1 MGKKIR
7 VWDGTAWQD
16 VSPSLPYT
24 AIHSAQASMPATG
37 VDGQVWLDTDGTL
50 AGQDFVP
57 LSGGTM
63 TGNLNTTSINSG
75 GISGKNYV
83 INSNFDFWQR
93 GTSFTT
99 DSAATWIYTADR
111 WAAQNLYSGNGAVNV
126 VTQESTHVPAGSKY
140 SLKSVVGTASVVNN
154 GRMNLLYTLEHQDA
168 ISLAG
173 KVITIS
179 AQVKAIGAVDRYN
192 IAGYYSTS
200 GGKAH
205 AGTAYISGNASAI
218 NSSGFTKVSATFTVP
233 SASTLTSSGT
243 LGILF
248 VFYKNNGVPES
259 VGDGVYLSQVKIEEG
274 SQATTF
280 STASPTLAE
289 EHAACQRYY
298 IRYNGGA
305 TNAILGGFGG
315 WITTT
320 IFRPVIQLP
329 VSMRVAPSS
338 VEYSSVAVREYQS
351 ASAVNATAVSIDQT
365 SPQQVS
371 LNLTTTT
378 RTIGYI
384 GFIQVDNANINGYF
398 ALSAEL

>member
-7 VWDGTAWQD
+7 VWDGSAWQD
-16 VSPSLPYT
+16 VAPSLPYT

-37 VDGQVWLDTDGTL
+37 VDGQVWLDTDGAL

-57 LSGGTM
+57 LTGGTM
-63 TGNLNTTSINSG
+63 TGNLNTPSINSG

-83 INSNFDFWQR
+83 VNSNFDFWQR

-111 WAAQNLYSGNGAVNV
+111 WAAQNLYSGGGAVNV
-126 VTQESTHVPAGSKY
+126 VTQETTHVPAGSKY
-140 SLKSVVGTASVVNN
+140 SIKSVVGTASVVNN
-154 GRMNLLYTLEHQDA
+154 GRMNLLYTLENQDA
-168 ISLAG
+168 ISLTG

-205 AGTAYISGNASAI
+205 AATAYISGNASVI

-233 SASTLTSSGT
+233 SASTLTSTGT

-274 SQATTF
+274 STATTF
-280 STASPTLAE
+280 STAEPTMAGELS
-289 EHAACQRYY
+289 ACQRYFA
-298 IRYNGGA
+298 RYGSSAAYSPFGTGFCITNAALSFTLPYRVRMRINPTLSFSAGNTFATYSAGGA
-305 TNAILGGFGG
+305 VTAGTSMVLDRTGDDAALLTLNVASGLAAGQAANAITNAG
-315 WITTT
+315 
-320 IFRPVIQLP
+320 
-329 VSMRVAPSS
+329 
-338 VEYSSVAVREYQS
+338 
-351 ASAVNATAVSIDQT
+351 ATAFID
-365 SPQQVS
+365 V
-371 LNLTTTT
+371 
-378 RTIGYI
+378 
-384 GFIQVDNANINGYF
+384 
-398 ALSAEL
+398 SAEL